1 MSKDPDLI
9 VRIGTLDDLDPMM
22 ELALM
27 GAAENGI
34 SISSPRKV
42 LEEVYPAL
50 ARKGGLMGVV
60 GPRGGK
66 PQGGV
71 LLRIV
76 EPWYTDTEVLEER
89 AIFIHPD
96 HRSAKGGRAARLCEF
111 SIKVSDELGLPL
123 MIGVLSNHRTAAK
136 VKLYE
141 RFFGPPSGAYWFRK
155 PGGGE
160 VSYDTVIAGGAAL
173 TNAG

>member
-1 MSKDPDLI
+1 MTKDPNLVVSI
-9 VRIGTLDDLDPMM
+9 CTLDDLDDMM

-34 SISSPRKV
+34 SVSNPRKV
-42 LEEVYPAL
+42 LEEVYPAV
-50 ARKGGLMGVV
+50 ARKGGLMGKI
-60 GPRGGK
+60 GPPGGK

-76 EPWYTDTEVLEER
+76 EPWYTDQEVLEER

-111 SIKVSDELGLPL
+111 SIQVSKQLGLPL
-123 MIGVLSNHRTAAK
+123 MIGVLSSHRTAAK
-136 VKLYE
+136 IKLYK
-141 RFFGPPSGAYWFRK
+141 RFFGEPSGAYWFVNDPR
-155 PGGGE
+155 
-160 VSYDTVIAGGAAL
+160 AGGAAEGNN
-173 TNAG
+173 TG

>member
-1 MSKDPDLI
+1 MTVDPKLE
-9 VRIGTLDDLDPMM
+9 VRIGTLDDLDDMM

-34 SISSPRKV
+34 SVSNPRKV

-50 ARKGGLMGVV
+50 SRQGGIMGVI
-60 GPRGGK
+60 GPVGGK
-66 PQGGV
+66 PEGGV

-76 EPWYTDTEVLEER
+76 EPWYTDQEVLEER

-111 SIKVSDELGLPL
+111 SIKASDELNLPL

-136 VKLYE
+136 VKLYT
-141 RFFGPPSGAYWFRK
+141 RFFGEPSGAYWFRL
-155 PGGGE
+155 PGKR
-160 VSYDTVIAGGAAL
+160 
-173 TNAG
+173 

>member
-1 MSKDPDLI
+1 MTSDPNLVVGI
-9 VRIGTLDDLDPMM
+9 CTVDDLDDMM
-22 ELALM
+22 ALALM

-34 SISSPRKV
+34 SISNPRKV

-50 ARKGGLMGVV
+50 TRQGGLMGKI
-60 GPRGGK
+60 GPPGGK

-76 EPWYTDTEVLEER
+76 IPWYTDQEVLEER

-111 SIKVSDELGLPL
+111 SIKAADMLGLPL
-123 MIGVLSNHRTAAK
+123 MIGVLSSHRTAAK
-136 VKLYE
+136 VKLYK
-141 RFFGPPSGAYWFRK
+141 RFFGEPSGAYWYRE
-155 PGGGE
+155 PR
-160 VSYDTVIAGGAAL
+160 SAGGAARA
-173 TNAG
+173 NSS

>member
-1 MSKDPDLI
+1 MTKDPNLE
-9 VRIGTLDDLDPMM
+9 VRICTIDDLDDMM

-34 SISSPRKV
+34 SISNPRKV

-50 ARKGGLMGVV
+50 TRQGGLMGKI
-60 GPRGGK
+60 GPPGGK

-76 EPWYTDTEVLEER
+76 VPWYTDQEVLEER

-111 SIKVSDELGLPL
+111 SMKASEMLGLPL
-123 MIGVLSNHRTAAK
+123 MIGVLSSHRTAAK
-136 VKLYE
+136 IKLYK
-141 RFFGPPSGAYWFRK
+141 RFFGEPTGAYWFIDK
-155 PGGGE
+155 AH
-160 VSYDTVIAGGAAL
+160 AGGAAEG
-173 TNAG
+173 TTTD